1 MNRASGSLA
10 RKGLRNLLTNLLSN
24 LSSKFKSIVLSTA
37 AILTLAAI
45 PGISAADTVA
55 NSVIG
60 ARGYDLT
67 TFFTSEKPAHG
78 TGHHVASV
86 DGVDYLFTSEENKK
100 TFLANPEKYLPAFG
114 GYCAYGASIGKKFVA
129 DPDVYDIVDNKLYF
143 NLDTKIRAIW
153 AKDIAGNISTANNN
167 WKTIASKKPSE
178 L

>member
-1 MNRASGSLA
+1 MNQSSASLFNKI
-10 RKGLRNLLTNLLSN
+10 RFLLLSAAT
-24 LSSKFKSIVLSTA
+24 VLAFAS
-37 AILTLAAI
+37 
-45 PGISAADTVA
+45 PGISSAETAANTTA
-55 NSVIG
+55 NAATATSVIG

-78 TGHHVASV
+78 TGHHVTTYE
-86 DGVDYLFTSEENKK
+86 GVDYLFTSDENKK
-100 TFLANPEKYLPAFG
+100 TFEANPQKYLPAFG

-153 AKDIAGNISTANNN
+153 AKDVGGNISKAETN
-167 WKTIASKKPSE
+167 WKTIARKNPAD

>member
-1 MNRASGSLA
+1 MTRTSISQAGNSLTSTVS
-10 RKGLRNLLTNLLSN
+10 KLV
-24 LSSKFKSIVLSTA
+24 SKFKFILLSA
-37 AILTLAAI
+37 AAALSMVAV

-78 TGHHVASV
+78 TGHHVATI

-143 NLDTKIRAIW
+143 NLDTKIRTIW
-153 AKDIAGNISTANNN
+153 SKDIPGNIDLAKTN
-167 WKTIASKKPSE
+167 WKTIANKKPSE

>member
-1 MNRASGSLA
+1 MTDSIA
-10 RKGLRNLLTNLLSN
+10 LLSKIKYM
-24 LSSKFKSIVLSTA
+24 L
-37 AILTLAAI
+37 LAAI
-45 PGISAADTVA
+45 AAVTIAAPISALADTVA

-78 TGHHVASV
+78 TGHHVASH
-86 DGVDYLFTSEENKK
+86 DGVDYLFTSDENKK
-100 TFLANPEKYLPAFG
+100 IFEANPEKFLPAFG
-114 GYCAYGASIGKKFVA
+114 GFCAFGASVGKKFVA

-153 AKDIAGNISTANNN
+153 AKDLNGNIKKAESN
-167 WKTIASKKPSE
+167 WKTIAAKKASE

>member
-1 MNRASGSLA
+1 MFYSSSS
-10 RKGLRNLLTNLLSN
+10 LLSKLKLIA
-24 LSSKFKSIVLSTA
+24 LSAVAALSFVL
-37 AILTLAAI
+37 
-45 PGISAADTVA
+45 PGVSHADTVA

-78 TGHHVASV
+78 TGHHVSTV
-86 DGVDYLFTSEENKK
+86 DGVDFLFTSDANKK
-100 TFLANPEKYLPAFG
+100 TFEANPKKYLPAFG

-129 DPDVYDIVDNKLYF
+129 DPDVYDIVDGKLYF

-153 AKDIAGNISTANNN
+153 SKDIEGNINKATDN
-167 WKTIASKKPSE
+167 WKSIASKKPSD

>member
-1 MNRASGSLA
+1 MTRASDRFLSKIKFIFCFAAAAISLA
-10 RKGLRNLLTNLLSN
+10 LL
-24 LSSKFKSIVLSTA
+24 
-37 AILTLAAI
+37 
-45 PGISAADTVA
+45 PGVSAADTVS

-78 TGHHVASV
+78 TGHHVATI

-114 GYCAYGASIGKKFVA
+114 GYCAYGAAIGKKFVA

-153 AKDIAGNISTANNN
+153 SKDIPGNIETAKSN

>member
-1 MNRASGSLA
+1 MTRTSSSLA
-10 RKGLRNLLTNLLSN
+10 ANLVTNLV
-24 LSSKFKSIVLSTA
+24 SKFKRIFLSA
-37 AILTLAAI
+37 VAILSLAAV

-78 TGHHVASV
+78 TGHHVATV
-86 DGVDYLFTSEENKK
+86 EGVDYLFTSEENKK

-153 AKDIAGNISTANNN
+153 SKDIPGNIDLAKNN